1 MLEVRGLTVRY
12 GGITAL
18 REVSLQVGGG
28 EIVALIGAN
37 GAGKSTLLAA
47 VMGQVKPAQGS
58 IAFQG
63 DDITNHKPHRLAR
76 RGLVLVPEGRRV
88 FANLSV
94 HENLL
99 LGGYAHPMDAALS
112 GDLELVY
119 EIFPRLAERRR
130 QTAGTLSGGE
140 QQMLALGRGLM
151 SRPRLM
157 MLDEP
162 SLGLAPLL
170 VMEVFGIIRRIH
182 DQGVTVLLIEQNAAA
197 ALQIAQRGYVL
208 ETGQVV
214 LSGSGRELMADG
226 RVQRAYLG
234 MD

>member
-1 MLEVRGLTVRY
+1 MLEVRSLTVRY
-12 GGITAL
+12 GGIIAL
-18 REVSLQVGGG
+18 RKASLEVGAG
-28 EIVALIGAN
+28 EIVTLVGAN

-47 VMGQVKPAQGS
+47 IMGLVKPTSGC
-58 IAFQG
+58 
-63 DDITNHKPHRLAR
+63 ITYRGENILGQKPHRLSR
-76 RGLVLVPEGRRV
+76 RGLVMVPEGRRV

-99 LGGYAHPMDAALS
+99 LGGYAHPMDEQLS

-119 EIFPRLAERRR
+119 DLFPRLAERSK

-151 SRPRLM
+151 SRPQLM

-182 DQGVTVLLIEQNAAA
+182 KQGVTVLLIEQNAAA
-197 ALQIAQRGYVL
+197 ALQIAHRGYVL
-208 ETGQVV
+208 ENGRVV
-214 LSGSGRELMADG
+214 LSGTGKELMADG

-234 MD
+234 ME